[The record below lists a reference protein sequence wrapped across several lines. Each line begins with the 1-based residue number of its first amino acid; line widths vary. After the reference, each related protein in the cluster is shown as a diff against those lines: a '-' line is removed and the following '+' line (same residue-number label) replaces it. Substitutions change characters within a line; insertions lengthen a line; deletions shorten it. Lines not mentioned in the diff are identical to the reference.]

1 MPARNASCLY
11 LSAMLSTRT
20 DSSEPIAAP
29 AGEGG
34 CARFAVPT
42 TPQPPSPASATVH
55 GYQLAL
61 QQLVDSAL
69 PTGAFAHSFG
79 FETYVDAGVVADEA
93 SFGVWLSA
101 FISQSLTYSD
111 GLAVRLLYEGADLGE
126 LDSLLSAS
134 LLPREVREAS
144 VKMGGRLLEIGA
156 EVFPSAALDLYRDSV
171 ARCRAAGHQPL
182 AFAVVARSLGVPL
195 QEALTAYLFAT
206 VTSLTQNAVRAIPL
220 GQNAGQRI
228 LRKAHDD
235 VAAAIEAIAH
245 LTPDDFGAVSP
256 GLEISQMRHERQRAR
271 MFMS

>member
-1 MPARNASCLY
+1 M
-11 LSAMLSTRT
+11 
-20 DSSEPIAAP
+20 SS
-29 AGEGG
+29 
-34 CARFAVPT
+34 
-42 TPQPPSPASATVH
+42 
-55 GYQLAL
+55 YQLAL

-69 PTGAFAHSFG
+69 PTGAFAHSLG
-79 FETYVDAGVVADEA
+79 FETYIDRELLFDEE
-93 SFGVWLSA
+93 SFGLWLRA
-101 FISQSLTYSD
+101 FVSRSLAYSD
-111 GLAVRLLYEGADLGE
+111 GLAIRFLYEGVDLWE
-126 LDSLLSAS
+126 LDALLSAS

-144 VKMGGRLLEIGA
+144 LKMGGRLLEIGA
-156 EVFPSAALDLYRDSV
+156 EVFPSAALELYRDLVTSG
-171 ARCRAAGHQPL
+171 RAAGHQPL

-195 QEALTAYLFAT
+195 QEALAAYLFAT
-206 VTSLTQNAVRAIPL
+206 VMSLTQNAVRAIPL

>member
-1 MPARNASCLY
+1 MS
-11 LSAMLSTRT
+11 
-20 DSSEPIAAP
+20 
-29 AGEGG
+29 
-34 CARFAVPT
+34 
-42 TPQPPSPASATVH
+42 
-55 GYQLAL
+55 YQLAL
-61 QQLVDSAL
+61 QQLTDSAL
-69 PTGAFAHSFG
+69 PTGAFAHSLG

-93 SFGVWLSA
+93 GFGGWLSA
-101 FISQSLTYSD
+101 FISRSLAYSD
-111 GLAVRLLYEGADLGE
+111 GLAIRFLYEGADVGE
-126 LDSLLSAS
+126 LDALLSAS
-134 LLPREVREAS
+134 LMPREVREAS

-156 EVFPSAALDLYRDSV
+156 EVFPSPELGLYRDLVTSG
-171 ARCRAAGHQPL
+171 RAVGHQPL

-195 QEALTAYLFAT
+195 QEALAAYLFAT